1 MRLESNQLYKNEES
15 MHQQFR
21 LIAGVDEAG
30 RGPIAGP
37 VVVSA
42 VILDP
47 RQRIEGINDSKQLSA
62 KKREQL
68 FDVIIHKCLSYSIIE
83 VSHQRIDEINILQ
96 AVLEGM
102 QQAVEALQLTP
113 DLCLIDGNKLPPGLK
128 AKARACVKG
137 DATFASIAAA
147 SILSK
152 VYRDKLMTDYDI
164 KYPFYGFATHKG
176 YPTKQ
181 HLRALHLKGP
191 CSIHRLSYRP
201 VKEHVL
207 LNETT

>member
-1 MRLESNQLYKNEES
+1 MRTESIQLYKNEATL
-15 MHQQFR
+15 HKQFG

-37 VVVSA
+37 VVVAA

-62 KKREQL
+62 KKREHL
-68 FDVIIHKCLSYSIIE
+68 FDIIIHKCLSYSIIE

-102 QQAVEALQLTP
+102 QQAIESLSLKP
-113 DLCLIDGNKLPPGLK
+113 ELCLIDGNILPASLK
-128 AKARACVKG
+128 TPSRACVKG
-137 DATFASIAAA
+137 DATFTSIAAA
-147 SILSK
+147 SILAK
-152 VYRDKLMTDYDI
+152 VHRDRIMQSHDLS
-164 KYPFYGFATHKG
+164 YPVYGFARHKG

-181 HLRALHLKGP
+181 HLIALREFGP
-191 CSIHRLSYRP
+191 CPIHRLSYAP
-201 VKEHVL
+201 LKQLEL
-207 LNETT
+207 ALK